1 MRHTDRFIAPSTTEV
16 DYQFSN
22 DARYLITSACTPVDD
37 STTLVHTVITFRF
50 GWLTPFIRL
59 FFKPLARQ
67 IIQQDVSMLD
77 RLQEN
82 AARFGR
88 PRFTVI
94 PQDLLMPHILQWR
107 NALRNGAPVPAAGR
121 EEHVDLR
128 L

>member
-1 MRHTDRFIAPSTTEV
+1 MRHTYRFIALVTTEV

-82 AARFGR
+82 APRFGR
-88 PRFTVI
+88 PRFTVL
-94 PQDLLMPHILQWR
+94 PQDFLLPLLLHCL
-107 NALRNGAPVPAAGR
+107 NA
-121 EEHVDLR
+121 
-128 L
+128 